1 MISARGNSTAK
12 RDAVSHDVQ
21 AEVGH
26 VESQRQP
33 WLRLMSRL
41 TGSSDLPN
49 RGLPNHHTIIQLIR
63 NSLRWLMP
71 PFQTASSLGAPTPE
85 HPVMS
90 EHELLGNAVSSGAYR
105 RVLARA
111 HEEVK
116 LLSVTNN
123 LYDPPPQSAQ
133 SATVAAWWP
142 LRHTTLAAVMR
153 VCDGC

>member
-49 RGLPNHHTIIQLIR
+49 RGLPNHDTIIQLIG

-71 PFQTASSLGAPTPE
+71 PFQTASGLGPLLQNTRLRANTSFSEMRSQAAHIGGYLRCRRSALVTECESHPGPAP
-85 HPVMS
+85 
-90 EHELLGNAVSSGAYR
+90 NAVAGIVVAVRMYETWPAHPPTASAS
-105 RVLARA
+105 RA
-111 HEEVK
+111 
-116 LLSVTNN
+116 
-123 LYDPPPQSAQ
+123 
-133 SATVAAWWP
+133 
-142 LRHTTLAAVMR
+142 
-153 VCDGC
+153 